1 MEQKF
6 PWRIAQKCRQ
16 MNITSMVVTSY
27 PISWER
33 CLVLQMTAIKDCD
46 FSVQASLMCWQSL
59 KVINFQHPYSPVTHS
74 IPQCYTSLIPL
85 HNPPPQHLHTPH
97 SIPHFTTLTANR
109 GSPNFHSTTCGSHL
123 TCGLLGSPGKQLIY
137 VTLLIDII
145 YSYTCTFNYNTGK
158 CLYNNLL

>member
-1 MEQKF
+1 
-6 PWRIAQKCRQ
+6 
-16 MNITSMVVTSY
+16 MNIMSMVVTSY
-27 PISWER
+27 PVSWER
-33 CLVLQMTAIKDCD
+33 CLVLQMTAIKDCG

-59 KVINFQHPYSPVTHS
+59 KVIHFQHPYSQVTHS

-137 VTLLIDII
+137 VTLLIYITYI
-145 YSYTCTFNYNTGK
+145 YTCTFNYNTGK
-158 CLYNNLL
+158 CL

>member
-1 MEQKF
+1 
-6 PWRIAQKCRQ
+6 
-16 MNITSMVVTSY
+16 MVVTSY

-33 CLVLQMTAIKDCD
+33 CLVVQMTAIKDCD
-46 FSVQASLMCWQSL
+46 FSVQASLMRWQSL

-85 HNPPPQHLHTPH
+85 HNPPPQHLHTSH

-109 GSPNFHSTTCGSHL
+109 GSPNFHSTTCGSHS

-137 VTLLIDII
+137 VTLLINFI
-145 YSYTCTFNYNTGK
+145 YSYMCTFNYNTGK
-158 CLYNNLL
+158 CL

>member
-1 MEQKF
+1 
-6 PWRIAQKCRQ
+6 
-16 MNITSMVVTSY
+16 MNIMSMVVTSY

-59 KVINFQHPYSPVTHS
+59 KVIHFQHPYSQVTHS

-85 HNPPPQHLHTPH
+85 HNPPSQHLHTSH

-123 TCGLLGSPGKQLIY
+123 TCGLLGSPVSTHWHKICDRSRSHTFLFHAAQL
-137 VTLLIDII
+137 DISNPLSKI
-145 YSYTCTFNYNTGK
+145 HLKSG
-158 CLYNNLL
+158 

>member
-1 MEQKF
+1 
-6 PWRIAQKCRQ
+6 
-16 MNITSMVVTSY
+16 MVVTSY

-33 CLVLQMTAIKDCD
+33 CLVLQMTAIKNCG

-85 HNPPPQHLHTPH
+85 HNPPPQHLHTSH

-137 VTLLIDII
+137 VTLLIYII
-145 YSYTCTFNYNTGK
+145 YSYTCTFNCNTGK

>member
-1 MEQKF
+1 M
-6 PWRIAQKCRQ
+6 
-16 MNITSMVVTSY
+16 SMVVTSY

-59 KVINFQHPYSPVTHS
+59 KVINFQHPYSPETHS

-137 VTLLIDII
+137 VTLLIYIT
-145 YSYTCTFNYNTGK
+145 YSYTCTFNCNTGK

>member
-1 MEQKF
+1 M
-6 PWRIAQKCRQ
+6 
-16 MNITSMVVTSY
+16 SMVVTSY
-27 PISWER
+27 PISRER
-33 CLVLQMTAIKDCD
+33 CLVLQMTAIKDCG

-85 HNPPPQHLHTPH
+85 HNPPPQHLHTSH

-109 GSPNFHSTTCGSHL
+109 GSPNFHSTTCDSHL

-137 VTLLIDII
+137 VTLLIYIT
-145 YSYTCTFNYNTGK
+145 YSYTCTFDYNTGEG
-158 CLYNNLL
+158 L

>member
-1 MEQKF
+1 
-6 PWRIAQKCRQ
+6 
-16 MNITSMVVTSY
+16 MVVTSY

-33 CLVLQMTAIKDCD
+33 CLVLQMTAIKDYD

-85 HNPPPQHLHTPH
+85 HNPPPQHLHTSH

-123 TCGLLGSPGKQLIY
+123 ICGLLGSPRKQLIY

-158 CLYNNLL
+158 CL

>member
-1 MEQKF
+1 
-6 PWRIAQKCRQ
+6 
-16 MNITSMVVTSY
+16 MVVTSY

-33 CLVLQMTAIKDCD
+33 CLVLQMTAIKDCG

-85 HNPPPQHLHTPH
+85 HNPPPQHLHTSQ

-109 GSPNFHSTTCGSHL
+109 GSPNFHSTTCGSHS

-137 VTLLIDII
+137 VTLLIYII
-145 YSYTCTFNYNTGK
+145 YSYTCTFNCNTGK

>member
-1 MEQKF
+1 M
-6 PWRIAQKCRQ
+6 
-16 MNITSMVVTSY
+16 SMVVTSY

-33 CLVLQMTAIKDCD
+33 CLVLQMTAIKNCG

-85 HNPPPQHLHTPH
+85 HNPPPPPQHLHTSH

-109 GSPNFHSTTCGSHL
+109 GSPNFHSTTCGSHS

-137 VTLLIDII
+137 VTLLIYFI

-158 CLYNNLL
+158 CL

>member
-1 MEQKF
+1 MENSTEIQINEHNVHGCDQLSHLLRKMLGF
-6 PWRIAQKCRQ
+6 TDA
-16 MNITSMVVTSY
+16 
-27 PISWER
+27 
-33 CLVLQMTAIKDCD
+33 AIKDCD

-85 HNPPPQHLHTPH
+85 HNPPPPQHLHTSH

-137 VTLLIDII
+137 VTLLINII
-145 YSYTCTFNYNTGK
+145 YSYMCTFNYNTGK
-158 CLYNNLL
+158 CL

>member
-1 MEQKF
+1 
-6 PWRIAQKCRQ
+6 
-16 MNITSMVVTSY
+16 MNIMSMVVTSY

-33 CLVLQMTAIKDCD
+33 CLVLQMTAIKDCG

-59 KVINFQHPYSPVTHS
+59 KVIHFQHPYSQVTHS

-137 VTLLIDII
+137 VTLLINII
-145 YSYTCTFNYNTGK
+145 YSYMCTFNYNTGK
-158 CLYNNLL
+158 CL

>member
-1 MEQKF
+1 
-6 PWRIAQKCRQ
+6 
-16 MNITSMVVTSY
+16 MNIMSMVVTSY

-33 CLVLQMTAIKDCD
+33 CLVLQMTAIKDCG

-59 KVINFQHPYSPVTHS
+59 KVIHFQHPYSQVTHS

-137 VTLLIDII
+137 VTLLIYITYI
-145 YSYTCTFNYNTGK
+145 YTCTFNYNTGK
-158 CLYNNLL
+158 CL

>member
-1 MEQKF
+1 M
-6 PWRIAQKCRQ
+6 
-16 MNITSMVVTSY
+16 SMVVISY
-27 PISWER
+27 PVSWER
-33 CLVLQMTAIKDCD
+33 CLVLQMTAIKDCG

-59 KVINFQHPYSPVTHS
+59 KVIHFQHPYSQVTHS

-85 HNPPPQHLHTPH
+85 HNPPSQHLHTSH

-109 GSPNFHSTTCGSHL
+109 GSPNFHSTTCGSHS

-137 VTLLIDII
+137 VTLLIYIT

-158 CLYNNLL
+158 CL

>member
-1 MEQKF
+1 
-6 PWRIAQKCRQ
+6 
-16 MNITSMVVTSY
+16 MVVTSY

-33 CLVLQMTAIKDCD
+33 CLVLQMTAIKDCG

-137 VTLLIDII
+137 VTLLIYFIH
-145 YSYTCTFNYNTGK
+145 SYTCTFNYNTGK
-158 CLYNNLL
+158 CL